1 MMDLAV
7 GWRYYDQEE
16 EVYKKQMKEGMPRK
30 SSSEFFNQCKDLG
43 IESILDNKDK
53 WISSFFTK
61 EVFQEVVDKV
71 NLLNNIKYKED
82 VTTE

>member
-1 MMDLAV
+1 
-7 GWRYYDQEE
+7 
-16 EVYKKQMKEGMPRK
+16 MKEGMPRK
-30 SSSEFFNQCKDLG
+30 SSSEFFNHCNDLG
-43 IESILDNKDK
+43 IESITNNKDK

-82 VTTE
+82 VNSK

>member
-1 MMDLAV
+1 MDLAV

-16 EVYKKQMKEGMPRK
+16 EVYKEQMKEGMPRK
-30 SSSEFFNQCKDLG
+30 SSSEFFNYCKDLG
-43 IESILDNKDK
+43 IESITNNKDK

-82 VTTE
+82 VNSK